1 MAEGQLTLL
10 EGIVADLANELYQK
24 WYNAATEDQQTE
36 ELSKAL
42 RENATQTTYWVVQE
56 FMNRFNEAAESLKDK

>member
-1 MAEGQLTLL
+1 MADDQLTLP